1 MFGSKKKK
9 DVSAFE
15 KLTFSLS
22 AMRYHHE
29 YVITRD
35 GDNATLEF
43 YNGYFRHDEERESE
57 KTVSLS
63 AAEIVKLLKDCG
75 VDRWDGFSGK
85 NPRGMLD
92 GIMFN
97 FTADLGE
104 EGRIYASGSNNFPR
118 GYSDFRDAL
127 EAIIR
132 D

>member
-1 MFGSKKKK
+1 MIFKKKK
-9 DVSAFE
+9 DVAAFE
-15 KLTFSLS
+15 KLTFSIS

-29 YVITRD
+29 YVIARD
-35 GDNATLEF
+35 GENATVEF
-43 YNGYFRHDEERESE
+43 YNGYFRRDEEGEPE
-57 KTVSLS
+57 KTLSRS

-97 FTADLGE
+97 FRAELAGGDS
-104 EGRIYASGSNNFPR
+104 IYASGSNNFPR
-118 GYSDFRDAL
+118 GYRDFRDAL
-127 EAIIR
+127 EAMIR